1 MPRIL
6 QNTGWNVVGDWVLQQ
21 VRGELGKAKPR
32 KDKAGT
38 IKSSYYKLNYQ
49 GTLSNSLGMEV
60 VEQTPDNI
68 FLALTYPGE
77 GTQAIKGKI
86 FLETG
91 RLPGKGVDIKLLEPW
106 AISKL
111 PGFNALDERSKKW
124 TLIRISSNIKKK
136 GLGIFPVIDS
146 GFNSNLEQ
154 EYESWFSRQTEEQIQ
169 ELPGI
174 EKVFNLFQN
183 IRFFDNATIDIFR

>member
-1 MPRIL
+1 MPTIL

-32 KDKAGT
+32 KNYFGT

-91 RLPGKGVDIKLLEPW
+91 RRPGKGVSIELLRPW
-106 AISKL
+106 AVSKL
-111 PGFNALDERSKKW
+111 PGFNALDEASKTW

-146 GFNSNLEQ
+146 SFNSNLEK
-154 EYESWFSRQTEEQIQ
+154 EYESWFSRQTDEQIQ
-169 ELPGI
+169 QLPGI
-174 EKVFNLFQN
+174 EKVFTLFQN